1 MTTLRVLIVDDEALA
16 RERIRTLL
24 ESADN
29 VEIVAESTGGREA
42 VDAIIAQH
50 PDLVFLDVQMPDLNG
65 FEVLDAVASEWLP
78 AVIFVTASAAYAIK
92 AFDVHAI
99 DYLLKPIEPDRF
111 RKAPS
116 RATKRGPIDRL
127 ANRAPGEAVFFET
140 SEI

>member
-50 PDLVFLDVQMPDLNG
+50 PDLVFLDVQMPDLSG

-78 AVIFVTASAAYAIK
+78 AGIFLTAYDEDAIQ
-92 AFDVHAI
+92 ALDVHAI
-99 DYLLKPIEPDRF
+99 DHLLQPIEPDRF
-111 RKAPS
+111 PQAVS
-116 RATKRGPIDRL
+116 RTPKRGLQSLLHDPPVD
-127 ANRAPGEAVFFET
+127 P
-140 SEI
+140 